1 MMVDIEKLRAL
12 LAAATPG
19 PWKASIYYDDGQPSG
34 VDVESESGSVCDV
47 RGRQLATEDAAFIA
61 ASRDALPAL
70 LAEVERL
77 RAENAQ
83 LRARKAEMCSCVR
96 RYETP
101 GCDECDGVGAVI
113 VEGP

>member
-77 RAENAQ
+77 RA
-83 LRARKAEMCSCVR
+83 RKAEMCSCVR